1 MMNFKVISQSTKE
14 REQEIID
21 LFNKAKPYLDE
32 GFSYRL
38 AIMKVLGKEPSNSFG
53 GASWYKDFV
62 EYADAHGYPK
72 AEYRYKR
79 TRSVADVKE
88 ERCIY

>member
-1 MMNFKVISQSTKE
+1 MMSFKVICQSTKE
-14 REQEIID
+14 REQETID
-21 LFNKAKPYLDE
+21 LFIKAKPYLDE

-38 AIMKVLGKEPSNSFG
+38 ALQKLLGKKPTCSFSD
-53 GASWYKDFV
+53 ARWYKDFV

-72 AEYRYKR
+72 TEYRYKR
-79 TRSVADVKE
+79 TRSVTDVKE

>member
-1 MMNFKVISQSTKE
+1 MSIKVICQSTKE
-14 REQEIID
+14 RKQEIID
-21 LFNKAKPYLDE
+21 LFNKAKPYLDD

-53 GASWYKDFV
+53 GTRWYKDFV

-72 AEYRYKR
+72 SEYRYKR
-79 TRSVADVKE
+79 TRSVADGK
-88 ERCIY
+88 

>member
-1 MMNFKVISQSTKE
+1 MMSIKVICKSTKE

-21 LFNKAKPYLDE
+21 LFNKAKPYLDK

-38 AIMKVLGKEPSNSFG
+38 ALIKALGKEPNSNFSHF
-53 GASWYKDFV
+53 SWYKEFM

-72 AEYRYKR
+72 SEYRYKR
-79 TRSVADVKE
+79 TRSVVDGK
-88 ERCIY
+88 